1 MFSNHERIIYF
12 DFIRAFAIFGVLACH
27 IFASYVVKTE
37 IFDTKLWYYSLFF
50 NSLRDVSIPL
60 FISLSGALLI
70 TKKDSVKVFIK
81 KRFNKVIVPY
91 IFWLLA
97 LIVFEIQIKS
107 NVPVMKFICNTIAFP
122 PVGPGVYLWFVQMII
137 VVYIVILALN
147 YLIKI
152 NKSFLK
158 LSLAIGCLYI
168 FLLNFNLIP
177 GITRPMNYICY
188 SVFAIFGYYL
198 ATYDFANNKFLRY
211 LKATPERLVVL
222 FFILSILL
230 YLIEIYFNAYNSIS
244 LNKFTSIS
252 QFSFLNVA
260 LFISVFLFF
269 RYLSQSKGI
278 FNKIFGIIEKGNLLK
293 IILSI
298 SFCSYG
304 IYLCHIIVKDFFSN
318 VLNLNVYF
326 SPSIYCTLL
335 LFLVF
340 ICSWL
345 LILLMSKIPILKSF
359 SGV

>member
-1 MFSNHERIIYF
+1 MFSNTRERIIYY

-27 IFASYVVKTE
+27 IFAAYVVKTE
-37 IFDTKLWYYSLFF
+37 IFDTRLWYYSLFL

-81 KRFNKVIVPY
+81 KRFKKVIVPY
-91 IFWLLA
+91 IFWLLVF
-97 LIVFEIQIKS
+97 LIFEIQIR
-107 NVPVMKFICNTIAFP
+107 NVPVMEFIFNTLSFP
-122 PVGPGVYLWFVQMII
+122 PIGPGVFLWFVQMII
-137 VVYIVILALN
+137 VVYAVILALN

-152 NKSFLK
+152 NKIFLS
-158 LSLAIGCLYI
+158 LSLAICCLYI
-168 FLLNFNLIP
+168 FLLNFHLIP
-177 GITRPMNYICY
+177 EFPRPMNYIFH

-198 ATYDFANNKFLRY
+198 ATYDFANNKFSRY
-211 LKATPERLVVL
+211 LKATPERLVII

-244 LNKFTSIS
+244 LNKYTSIS
-252 QFSFLNVA
+252 QFGLLNVA
-260 LFISVFLFF
+260 LFISMFLFF
-269 RYLSQSKGI
+269 RYLSQSNGL
-278 FNKIFGIIEKGNLLK
+278 FNKIFSIIEKGNLLK

-304 IYLCHIIVKDFFSN
+304 IYLCHMIVKDVFTK
-318 VLNLNVYF
+318 VLNFNVF
-326 SPSIYCTLL
+326 ISPSIYSTLL
-335 LFLVF
+335 LILVF

-345 LILLMSKIPILKSF
+345 LILLMSKVPVLKSF